1 MPRTPNGSPQ
11 TLAVLA
17 VLLTRPREW
26 QHGLAIARATRLQ
39 SGTLYPLVMRL
50 AENGYLEARWKP
62 SNLPGRPPR
71 HEYRLTATGQA
82 LAVERLAGAQESVRS
97 AVRAQR

>member
-1 MPRTPNGSPQ
+1 MPRTPNTSPQ

-17 VLLTRPREW
+17 LLLSRPREW

-50 AENGYLEARWKP
+50 ADNGYLEARWRP
-62 SNLPGRPPR
+62 SDLPGRPPR
-71 HEYRLTATGQA
+71 HEYRLTATGRA
-82 LAVERLAGAQESVRS
+82 LAVARLAGTHEQVRS
-97 AVRAQR
+97 A